1 MENLGLAME
10 LLAVGMITV
19 FTILFLVIII
29 GNLIIRL
36 VNKYIPEEAVSRSAS
51 AAVSNTGAGKIAAI
65 AGAVKAVTGGRGNVT
80 KIEKL

>member
-1 MENLGLAME
+1 MENIGLAME
-10 LLAVGMITV
+10 LLVVGMITV

-36 VNKYIPEEAVSRSAS
+36 VNKYVPEEIVNRRPSVPGSTM
-51 AAVSNTGAGKIAAI
+51 NTGKIAAI
-65 AGAVKAVTGGRGNVT
+65 TGAVKTLTGGRGNVT